1 MIFFLFGS
9 PVLFDEEMV
18 NFFHF
23 AFAHPSIGMLLLP
36 PLSLCATPCFS
47 FPFSLSRI
55 FLCVWVAFLTMLF
68 FLQFF
73 SLRSAYICHC
83 KSPFINVHLCM
94 YDVFGESNDTYYPFL
109 FPCHLFPLPFSSC
122 MVLLSEI
129 HGDFFLTHFYAKCS
143 CHIRIIFF
151 RLDDLCSI

>member
-68 FLQFF
+68 FSSIFF
-73 SLRSAYICHC
+73 STKRVY
-83 KSPFINVHLCM
+83 
-94 YDVFGESNDTYYPFL
+94 
-109 FPCHLFPLPFSSC
+109 
-122 MVLLSEI
+122 LSLQVPI
-129 HGDFFLTHFYAKCS
+129 YKCS
-143 CHIRIIFF
+143 SVYVRCIWRVQRHILSFF
-151 RLDDLCSI
+151 ISMSSLSPSLLFVHGTLE